1 MELDHFRRT
10 ATQTRLKV
18 DRLLEQIAEQHPD
31 LAHTVR
37 QALEGDPDEF
47 PSNTIAKVLT
57 RNGWKVSDTAIAN
70 WRRRNCA

>member
-10 ATQTRLKV
+10 TVGARLKV
-18 DRLLEQIAEQHPD
+18 DGLLEQIAEQHPD
-31 LAHTVR
+31 LAGTVR

-47 PSNTIAKVLT
+47 PSATIAKVLT
-57 RNGWKVSDTAIAN
+57 RNGWTVSDTAIAN